1 MTTFDGNKKAKL
13 EANNRLSLPKLF
25 LKAINEDERDELVLS
40 METSSC
46 ILAYPRSRWDE
57 RLGRLTSDEDYEENP
72 EKLWK
77 VRGLEQKMVSVKVDR
92 FGRFYLPNDLKEKA
106 GIDKD
111 VTILG
116 MRTRIEIW
124 STTVLEE
131 QIKKY
136 ESR

>member
-1 MTTFDGNKKAKL
+1 MATFDGNKKAKL
-13 EANNRLSLPKLF
+13 EANNRLSLPKHF
-25 LKAINEDERDELVLS
+25 LKAINEDERDELLLT
-40 METSSC
+40 METGFC

-57 RLGRLTSDEDYEENP
+57 RLDRLADEDFEENS

-77 VRGLEQKMVSVKVDR
+77 IRGLEQKMVSVKVDR
-92 FGRFYLPNDLKEKA
+92 LGRFYLPNDLKEKA

-111 VTILG
+111 VTFLG

-124 STTVLEE
+124 PTAVLEE

-136 ESR
+136 ESG